1 MKIEVKRYL
10 LEKDFTVGNL
20 YIDGKHICE
29 TMEDR
34 DRNLTDTKT
43 EEENMKMKV
52 YGKTAIPIGTYKLTI
67 DYSNKYKKMLPHILD
82 VKAFDGIR
90 IHSLNFASESLG
102 CIGVGTYDESNPGM
116 ITKSRYAMGIIKPII
131 QKAIDAGERVTIDVF
146 YEETVID
153 KRND

>member
-20 YIDGKHICE
+20 YIDGKRICE

-43 EEENMKMKV
+43 EEENMKMKM

-67 DYSNKYKKMLPHILD
+67 DYSNKYNKMLPHILD

-102 CIGVGTYDESNPGM
+102 CIGPGIFNGVNAVTYSRATMSKIQPM
-116 ITKSRYAMGIIKPII
+116 IQA
-131 QKAIDAGERVTIDVF
+131 AIDNGEKVTIDVF
-146 YEETVID
+146 YEDTVID
-153 KRND
+153 NRNL

>member
-10 LEKDFTVGNL
+10 LNKDHTIGHL
-20 YIDGKHICE
+20 YIDGKFYCW

-34 DRNLTDTKT
+34 DRNLSDSKS

-52 YGKTAIPIGTYKLTI
+52 YGKTAIPIGEYRLII
-67 DYSNKYKKMLPHILD
+67 DYSNKYRKMLPHILN

-90 IHSLNFASESLG
+90 LHSLNFASESLG

-116 ITKSRYAMGIIKPII
+116 ITKSRYAMGIIQPII

-146 YEETVID
+146 YEDKAID
-153 KRND
+153 NRNN